1 MIYMKNF
8 LEYFYNIKI
17 DNINKHNNFY
27 EFIYQKNKYKL
38 YINEFIPNP
47 TLTYNISKS
56 LKYNSLIS
64 EIILN
69 KDNNIITTYNN
80 NYYILLKLSINE
92 TKKITLKEISNLAN
106 KLYVENLNIN
116 WGLLWSNKIDY
127 LEELINENGKKYPI
141 IVDSFN
147 YFVGLAENAISYY
160 ENVKTENNYK
170 YVISHKKIN
179 INDTIEAI
187 YNPFNII
194 FDYRVR
200 DIAEYIKISFWNNL
214 DIYKELDNYLI
225 NNYLT
230 INEVN
235 LLISRLLYPSFY
247 FNMYEDIIINKKDE
261 KILLN
266 IINKTKEYESY
277 LNNII
282 LYFKKYYPCEE
293 IEWLKKNED

>member
-1 MIYMKNF
+1 MKNF

-27 EFIYQKNKYKL
+27 EFIYQRNKYKL

>member
-1 MIYMKNF
+1 MKNF

-27 EFIYQKNKYKL
+27 EFIYQRNKYKL

-282 LYFKKYYPCEE
+282 SYFKKYYPCEE

>member
-1 MIYMKNF
+1 MKNF
-8 LEYFYNIKI
+8 LEYFYNIKTEDI
-17 DNINKHNNFY
+17 FELNNTY
-27 EFIYQKNKYKL
+27 EFTYQKNKYKL

-47 TLTYNISKS
+47 TLTYNICKS

-80 NYYILLKLSINE
+80 NYYILLKLYINE
-92 TKKITLKEISNLAN
+92 SKKITLEEISNLAN
-106 KLYVENLNIN
+106 KLYIENLSIN

-127 LEELINENGKKYPI
+127 LEDLINENGKKYPI

-160 ENVKTENNYK
+160 ENVKLDNNYK

-179 INDTIEAI
+179 INDTIESI
-187 YNPFNII
+187 YNPLNII

-200 DIAEYIKISFWNNL
+200 DVAEYIKISFWNNL
-214 DIYKELDNYLI
+214 DIFKELDNYLMKS
-225 NNYLT
+225 YLT

-261 KILLN
+261 KILLD

-282 LYFKKYYPCEE
+282 TYFKKYYPCEE

>member
-1 MIYMKNF
+1 MKNF

-214 DIYKELDNYLI
+214 NIYKELDNYLI

-282 LYFKKYYPCEE
+282 LYLKKYYPCEE